1 MKIALLTH
9 YFWPELGAPSA
20 RLLEMGRE
28 WAAWG
33 HEVTVVTNFPNHPD
47 YPAIQSLIRN
57 CRSLATIFH
66 LLNNFDD
73 FSAIMVDLSYTDE
86 LLKSLYTWKGKPKNL
101 RIGLKYFN
109 VLINFLRDEDLRVP
123 GVTWTSQF

>member
-1 MKIALLTH
+1 MSVRNPRISSETKNLPITYSKLLN
-9 YFWPELGAPSA
+9 LGLHFLS
-20 RLLEMGRE
+20 
-28 WAAWG
+28 
-33 HEVTVVTNFPNHPD
+33 TNFPNHPD

-109 VLINFLRDEDLRVP
+109 VLINFIRDEDLRVP